1 MNEYQ
6 HKVEQLLQQIE
17 QHTQRRYRLEAANAY
32 ADVERE
38 LAGTRERL
46 AELTSAPK

>member
-6 HKVEQLLQQIE
+6 HKVEELLQQI
-17 QHTQRRYRLEAANAY
+17 QAQTQQRYRLEAANGY
-32 ADVERE
+32 GNVEHQ

-46 AELTSAPK
+46 QQLVEQR